1 MICDN
6 ESTSRDWAWQ
16 RMYCISSGHY
26 YLNGQLENTGSLYMA
41 RCQAICPKMP
51 QKFRAER
58 KDYCLEQTGEASGR
72 ESLGSGAKG
81 LSIWELAGRQVSGL
95 GMRC

>member
-1 MICDN
+1 
-6 ESTSRDWAWQ
+6 
-16 RMYCISSGHY
+16 
-26 YLNGQLENTGSLYMA
+26 MA